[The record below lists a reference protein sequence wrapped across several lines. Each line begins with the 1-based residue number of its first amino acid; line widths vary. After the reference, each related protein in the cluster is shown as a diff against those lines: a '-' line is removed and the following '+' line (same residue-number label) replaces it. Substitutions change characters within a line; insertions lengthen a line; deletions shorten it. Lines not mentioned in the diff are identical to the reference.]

1 MPPGHGR
8 RSAAAKQ
15 KNKRTE
21 KQKNRKTEK
30 AEKAEKNIIESRK
43 NSVPARTDVYAVLFY
58 TLISGPENEKVCS
71 QIMP

>member
-1 MPPGHGR
+1 M
-8 RSAAAKQ
+8 AAGLQ
-15 KNKRTE
+15 L
-21 KQKNRKTEK
+21 QNRKTKEQK
-30 AEKAEKNIIESRK
+30 SRKTEKAEKNIIENRK

>member
-21 KQKNRKTEK
+21 KQKNRKT
-30 AEKAEKNIIESRK
+30 EKAEKNIIESRK

>member
-1 MPPGHGR
+1 MFN
-8 RSAAAKQ
+8 AAWPWPQVCSCK
-15 KNKRTE
+15 TE
-21 KQKNRKTEK
+21 KQKNRKT
-30 AEKAEKNIIESRK
+30 EKAEKNIIESRK